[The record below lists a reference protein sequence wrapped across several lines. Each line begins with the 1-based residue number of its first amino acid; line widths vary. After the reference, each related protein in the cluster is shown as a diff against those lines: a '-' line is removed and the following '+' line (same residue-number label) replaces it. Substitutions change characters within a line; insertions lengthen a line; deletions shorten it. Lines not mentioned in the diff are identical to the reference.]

1 MGLLDRPQLLDVCL
15 SAPSKIQLRLV
26 KDAFGCTNIVFS
38 KMQHLKR
45 YMTYKYIYIQVN
57 YIYILIVYIRGILL
71 KMMDENIFELP
82 G

>member
-45 YMTYKYIYIQVN
+45 YMTYKYIYIS
-57 YIYILIVYIRGILL
+57 IC
-71 KMMDENIFELP
+71 
-82 G
+82 